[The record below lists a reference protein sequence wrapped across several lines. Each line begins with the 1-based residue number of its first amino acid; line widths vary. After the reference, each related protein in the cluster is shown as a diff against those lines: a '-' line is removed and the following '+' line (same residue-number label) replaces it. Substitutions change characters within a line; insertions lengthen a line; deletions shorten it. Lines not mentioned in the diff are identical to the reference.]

1 MKVVIELAQ
10 LLIFLY
16 ILTLFARVILD
27 LVRTL
32 ARDWRPKGLALIL
45 SELIYA
51 LTDPPLRFLRRVIPP
66 LSLGRVRLDLAFMV
80 LLILCY
86 ILSAILGAALA
97 GLR

>member
-10 LLIFLY
+10 LLVFLF
-16 ILTLFARVILD
+16 ILTLFARVVLD
-27 LVRTL
+27 LVRTI
-32 ARDWRPKGLALIL
+32 ARDWRPKGFGLIL

-51 LTDPPLRFLRRVIPP
+51 VTDPPLLLLRRVIPP

-86 ILSAILGAALA
+86 ILSAVLGAALA